1 MRKAGTQVRITGQ
14 LIDATTGAHLWAD
27 RFEGS
32 LEDVFELQDKVDV
45 ERSLSANRWRN
56 QGNSWW
62 IASVTRT
69 APSIYRFVIETYL
82 WFISRQWA
90 HAIRIG
96 TLPGL
101 TVIMTTATP
110 ANPLWSRLVA
120 LGANC
125 RKLVP
130 ER

>member
-82 WFISRQWA
+82 WFISRQWV

>member
-82 WFISRQWA
+82 WFISRQWV

-96 TLPGL
+96 TLPV
-101 TVIMTTATP
+101 TDRDHDYRHPCKPFV
-110 ANPLWSRLVA
+110 VA
-120 LGANC
+120 ARC
-125 RKLVP
+125 AR
-130 ER
+130 R

>member
-1 MRKAGTQVRITGQ
+1 VRKAGTQVRITGQ

-82 WFISRQWA
+82 WFISRQWV

-101 TVIMTTATP
+101 TVIMTTGTP

>member
-56 QGNSWW
+56 QGNNWW
-62 IASVTRT
+62 IASMTST
-69 APSIYRFVIETYL
+69 APSR
-82 WFISRQWA
+82 S
-90 HAIRIG
+90 
-96 TLPGL
+96 
-101 TVIMTTATP
+101 
-110 ANPLWSRLVA
+110 
-120 LGANC
+120 
-125 RKLVP
+125 
-130 ER
+130 

>member
-1 MRKAGTQVRITGQ
+1 VRKAGTQVRITGQ

-62 IASVTRT
+62 IASMTKT
-69 APSIYRFVIETYL
+69 APSR
-82 WFISRQWA
+82 S
-90 HAIRIG
+90 
-96 TLPGL
+96 
-101 TVIMTTATP
+101 
-110 ANPLWSRLVA
+110 
-120 LGANC
+120 
-125 RKLVP
+125 
-130 ER
+130 